1 MLPPSKESKEGPCA
15 ARPLFHVGEVK
26 VLDNLVFQGLIGLSL
41 AMYLWLLS
49 AGLTLVFGV
58 AGILNFAHGSLF
70 MLGAYFAFTLHG
82 KWGWAFGPSVLV
94 SLIGVGVVG
103 AVMERVFFRRI
114 YDLDLPYQ
122 LILTFGFILIF
133 DDLVKMI
140 WGGVAMIPPM
150 PQWLDGQLVVL
161 GRPFPVYN
169 IFIVGLGVAV
179 ALLLWIVLER
189 TWWGRTIR
197 ASAHDR
203 EMASAIGVDI
213 PRLFTSVFVFAA
225 MLAALG
231 GALGTP
237 VRVVAP
243 GIGTAM
249 IIQAF
254 VITVIGGLGNL
265 KGAFV
270 GALIVG
276 VLTAYGILLFP
287 VFELFIIFV
296 VMALVLM
303 VKPEGLF
310 GR

>member
-1 MLPPSKESKEGPCA
+1 
-15 ARPLFHVGEVK
+15 
-26 VLDNLVFQGLIGLSL
+26 
-41 AMYLWLLS
+41 
-49 AGLTLVFGV
+49 
-58 AGILNFAHGSLF
+58 
-70 MLGAYFAFTLHG
+70 
-82 KWGWAFGPSVLV
+82 
-94 SLIGVGVVG
+94 
-103 AVMERVFFRRI
+103 
-114 YDLDLPYQ
+114 
-122 LILTFGFILIF
+122 
-133 DDLVKMI
+133 
-140 WGGVAMIPPM
+140 
-150 PQWLDGQLVVL
+150 
-161 GRPFPVYN
+161 
-169 IFIVGLGVAV
+169 
-179 ALLLWIVLER
+179 
-189 TWWGRTIR
+189 
-197 ASAHDR
+197 
-203 EMASAIGVDI
+203 
-213 PRLFTSVFVFAA
+213 

-276 VLTAYGILLFP
+276 ILTSFGILLFP

-296 VMALVLM
+296 IMAIVLM

>member
-1 MLPPSKESKEGPCA
+1 MLEK
-15 ARPLFHVGEVK
+15 
-26 VLDNLVFQGLIGLSL
+26 LVFQGLIGLSL

-58 AGILNFAHGSLF
+58 LGVLNFAHGSLF
-70 MLGAYFAFTLHG
+70 MLGAYLAFTLYG
-82 KWGWAFGPSVLV
+82 KLGWSFGISVILSLV
-94 SLIGVGVVG
+94 GVGFIG
-103 AVMERVFFRRI
+103 ALLERFFFRRI
-114 YDLDLPYQ
+114 YSLEVPYQ

-133 DDLVKMI
+133 DDLVKMV

-150 PQWLDGQLVVL
+150 PAFLDGSLLVM

-169 IFIVGLGVAV
+169 FFIILFGIAV
-179 ALLLWIVLER
+179 AILLWLALER
-189 TWWGRTIR
+189 TWWGRTVR
-197 ASAHDR
+197 ASAFDR
-203 EMASAIGVDI
+203 EMASAIGVEI
-213 PRLFTSVFVFAA
+213 PRLFTLVFVLAA

-296 VMALVLM
+296 VMGVVLM

-310 GR
+310 SR

>member
-1 MLPPSKESKEGPCA
+1 
-15 ARPLFHVGEVK
+15 
-26 VLDNLVFQGLIGLSL
+26 
-41 AMYLWLLS
+41 MYLWLLA

-58 AGILNFAHGSLF
+58 LGVLNFAHGSLF
-70 MLGAYFAFTLHG
+70 MLGAYATFTFYG
-82 KWGWAFGPSVLV
+82 KLGLNFWLSIGL
-94 SLIGVGVVG
+94 SLISVGIIG
-103 AVMERVFFRRI
+103 AILERFFIRHI
-114 YDLDLPYQ
+114 YDIDLAYQ

-133 DDLVKMI
+133 DDLVKMV

-150 PQWLDGQLVVL
+150 PHFFEGNLSIF
-161 GRPFPVYN
+161 GRAFPIYN
-169 IFIVGLGVAV
+169 LFIIAAGFGVAV
-179 ALLLWIVLER
+179 ILWLILEK
-189 TWWGRTIR
+189 TWWGRMIR
-197 ASAHDR
+197 ASASDR
-203 EMASAIGVDI
+203 EMASAIGINI
-213 PRLFTSVFVFAA
+213 PILFTTVFVFAA

-237 VRVVAP
+237 VHVVAP

-276 VLTAYGILLFP
+276 ILTSFGILLFP

-296 VMALVLM
+296 VMAIVLM

-310 GR
+310 SK

>member
-1 MLPPSKESKEGPCA
+1 MLEK
-15 ARPLFHVGEVK
+15 
-26 VLDNLVFQGLIGLSL
+26 LVFQGLIGLSFS
-41 AMYLWLLS
+41 MYLWLLS

-58 AGILNFAHGSLF
+58 LGVLNFAHGSLF
-70 MLGAYFAFTLHG
+70 MLGAFAAFTFYG
-82 KWGWAFGPSVLV
+82 KLGINFFLSILL
-94 SLIGVGVVG
+94 SLISVGIV
-103 AVMERVFFRRI
+103 AAIFERFFLRKI
-114 YDLDLPYQ
+114 YDIDLPYQ

-133 DDLVKMI
+133 DDLVKI
-140 WGGVAMIPPM
+140 VWGGVAMIPPM
-150 PQWLDGQLVVL
+150 PRFFEGNLSILN
-161 GRPFPVYN
+161 RPFPVYN
-169 IFIVGLGVAV
+169 LFIIFAGFAV
-179 ALLLWIVLER
+179 AIILWLLLEK
-189 TWWGRTIR
+189 TWWGRMIR
-197 ASAHDR
+197 ASASDR
-203 EMASAIGVDI
+203 EMASAIGINI
-213 PRLFTSVFVFAA
+213 PFLFTTVFVFSA

-276 VLTAYGILLFP
+276 ILTSFGILLFP
-287 VFELFIIFV
+287 FFELFIIFV
-296 VMALVLM
+296 IMAIVLM

-310 GR
+310 GK

>member
-1 MLPPSKESKEGPCA
+1 MAMLEKL
-15 ARPLFHVGEVK
+15 LF
-26 VLDNLVFQGLIGLSL
+26 QSLIGLSL
-41 AMYLWLLS
+41 SMYLWLLA

-58 AGILNFAHGSLF
+58 LGVLNFAHGSLF
-70 MLGAYFAFTLHG
+70 MLGAYATFTLYG
-82 KWGWAFGPSVLV
+82 KLGLNFWLSIVLSLV
-94 SLIGVGVVG
+94 SVGIVG
-103 AVMERVFFRRI
+103 AVLERLFLRRI
-114 YDLDLPYQ
+114 YEIDLPYQ
-122 LILTFGFILIF
+122 LILTFGFILVF

-150 PQWLDGQLVVL
+150 PSFFEGNIPVFE
-161 GRPFPVYN
+161 RAFPIYN
-169 IFIVGLGVAV
+169 LFIIFAGLAV
-179 ALLLWIVLER
+179 ALGLWLILEK
-189 TWWGRTIR
+189 TWWGRMIR
-197 ASAHDR
+197 ASASDR
-203 EMASAIGVDI
+203 EMANAIGINI
-213 PRLFTSVFVFAA
+213 PILFTTVFVFSA

-276 VLTAYGILLFP
+276 VLTSFGILLFP

-303 VKPEGLF
+303 IKPEGLF
-310 GR
+310 GK